1 MISREK
7 SFGKGTFGLRHIV
20 SFMQIMRLYPIL
32 TQKSGKGISLYYLIH
47 NVQKLHGL
55 INRATPGIIHLIIME
70 WIVTLHQ
77 ILSRIICRNNG
88 LISNQGKGQSGY
100 TPSHIRCRR
109 SPVAL
114 MLADSIRHWYEKK
127 ENKRKKKKGRKEKT

>member
-32 TQKSGKGISLYYLIH
+32 TQKSGKGISLYYLMH

-55 INRATPGIIHLIIME
+55 INRARYHPFNHYG
-70 WIVTLHQ
+70 VD
-77 ILSRIICRNNG
+77 RNA
-88 LISNQGKGQSGY
+88 
-100 TPSHIRCRR
+100 T
-109 SPVAL
+109 
-114 MLADSIRHWYEKK
+114 ADFIAYYL
-127 ENKRKKKKGRKEKT
+127 